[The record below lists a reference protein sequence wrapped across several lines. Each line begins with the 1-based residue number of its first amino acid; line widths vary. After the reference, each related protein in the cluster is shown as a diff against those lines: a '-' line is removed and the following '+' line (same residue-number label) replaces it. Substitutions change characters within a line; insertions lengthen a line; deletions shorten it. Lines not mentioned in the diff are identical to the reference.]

1 MAVESKSNR
10 TVASEVQER
19 MAPDIGLQTPNT
31 DVFIG
36 LFPECQPDYRLC
48 DTLKITIVFLLKIII
63 KYATLGI
70 METCAKKEKVK
81 QKQKQYVNIT
91 YEPLQ

>member
-19 MAPDIGLQTPNT
+19 MAPDILDCKCQTP

-70 METCAKKEKVK
+70 METCAKKKK
-81 QKQKQYVNIT
+81 
-91 YEPLQ
+91 